1 MFAFRMGVGGAG
13 AATCLSNWLVFGY
26 YINQYARCRKTTAVN
41 LCLRTYSL
49 KHAVASAVLSVGV
62 PAGLVLFL
70 TNICDFVRNY
80 YLGSLG
86 SDIELAAWGAVQ
98 KISNALIMICV
109 GIAQGVRPLLAYHY
123 ACGQHVRTR
132 SLMSGAVV
140 VMLGYTAV
148 ALLLVH
154 LFPKSVVRLFVMD
167 DNAVEAAVFFLEV
180 WTYATIGIGMLELY
194 NAAFQA
200 FGKWQ
205 VSLANILINKGCLL
219 TPVLILLVR
228 LMGIQGI
235 AYRRLITGSLTAAAL
250 TVIYLRM
257 ARGLKADESLE
268 APAAPAGD

>member
-26 YINQYARCRKTTAVN
+26 YINQYARRRKTTAVN

-109 GIAQGVRPLLAYHY
+109 GIAQGVRP
-123 ACGQHVRTR
+123 RWPII
-132 SLMSGAVV
+132 M
-140 VMLGYTAV
+140 
-148 ALLLVH
+148 
-154 LFPKSVVRLFVMD
+154 
-167 DNAVEAAVFFLEV
+167 
-180 WTYATIGIGMLELY
+180 
-194 NAAFQA
+194 
-200 FGKWQ
+200 
-205 VSLANILINKGCLL
+205 
-219 TPVLILLVR
+219 
-228 LMGIQGI
+228 
-235 AYRRLITGSLTAAAL
+235 
-250 TVIYLRM
+250 
-257 ARGLKADESLE
+257 
-268 APAAPAGD
+268 PAASM